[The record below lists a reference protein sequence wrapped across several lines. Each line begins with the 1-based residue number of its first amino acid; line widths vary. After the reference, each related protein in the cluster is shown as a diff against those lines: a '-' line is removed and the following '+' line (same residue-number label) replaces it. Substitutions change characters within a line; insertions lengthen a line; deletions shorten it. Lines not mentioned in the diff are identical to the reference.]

1 MSVNQACKSRSRPEE
16 AEGHASDSCSGILL
30 LPGPAHQRADPGATQ
45 QCLWRGIVR
54 AEQQERVGRAAGSQ
68 RGTPAPVAA
77 AMTQYAHDGIDDE
90 RSGNIMHAGIRSNF
104 RQRRRFGAPAQTW
117 RGSRCW
123 TWAVAIFASLNT
135 LFAVAGEEPYWLGA
149 SPAQV
154 IVGQSA
160 VVTISG
166 RGFLYGALDYRCR
179 FEAAIMNA
187 TIGEFEARESPMNIL
202 TKDSAECSTPDW
214 DLPATDT
221 TLKVQKAGTIV
232 RKAGNTTIFR
242 FMNALQSSEPNSGG
256 SKGAQKVT
264 IIGVG
269 FGAPGRVYSCAF
281 TGSGGRQVTSE
292 PCTVDPDSNGQ
303 KLMCRTPKWPY
314 PAELTALSVRQ
325 NDELITGELKVP
337 VHRETR
343 FHM

>member
-1 MSVNQACKSRSRPEE
+1 MSMNQECMSRSRPEE
-16 AEGHASDSCSGILL
+16 AEGHTSDSDNGILL
-30 LPGPAHQRADPGATQ
+30 LPGPAHQRADLGATQ
-45 QCLWRGIVR
+45 QCLRRGIVR
-54 AEQQERVGRAAGSQ
+54 AEQQEREGRAAGSQ
-68 RGTPAPVAA
+68 RSGTPAPVAA
-77 AMTQYAHDGIDDE
+77 AMTQYAHDGTDE
-90 RSGNIMHAGIRSNF
+90 RSGHIMQAGIRSNF
-104 RQRRRFGAPAQTW
+104 RQRMRIGSPAQTW

-123 TWAVAIFASLNT
+123 TCAVAIFASLNT

-154 IVGQSA
+154 IVGQRA
-160 VVTISG
+160 NVTISG

-221 TLKVQKAGTIV
+221 TLKVQKADTIV

-269 FGAPGRVYSCAF
+269 FGAPGRVYSCTF

-292 PCTVDPDSNGQ
+292 PCTVVPDSNGQ
-303 KLMCRTPKWPY
+303 KLMCSTPKWPY

-325 NDELITGELKVP
+325 NDELITGELKVQ